1 VDDAGVTEVR
11 FYHLQRQRLEEALPA
26 LLEKARERGHR
37 IVVRAGSDER
47 VKALDGVLW
56 TYRPETF
63 LAHGSAA
70 IGMAE
75 DQPIWLTA
83 HDERPNGADVLILVD
98 GAAAD
103 VTPYALC
110 CELFDGQNDDAVA
123 TARTRWTAYKAA
135 GHALTYWQQGE
146 RGGWEKR
153 A

>member
-1 VDDAGVTEVR
+1 MTEIR

-37 IVVRAGSDER
+37 IVVQAGSAER
-47 VKALDGVLW
+47 IKSLDAVLW
-56 TYRPETF
+56 TYRPESF

-70 IGMAE
+70 SGMAE

-83 HDERPNGADVLILVD
+83 TEECPNDADLLILVD
-98 GAAAD
+98 GAEAAVD
-103 VTPYALC
+103 RYALC
-110 CELFDGQNDDAVA
+110 CEMFDGMDEAAVA
-123 TARTRWTAYKAA
+123 AARLRWTRHKAA
-135 GHALTYWQQGE
+135 GRTLTYWQQGE